1 MTPESQEPPEGKVA
15 DRIVPD
21 PRPCPRCGVRPC
33 RPGQRLCGPCHLEYK
48 RARRAAAPPAKETRE
63 VGQETP
69 QERPKETGGPRVVGA
84 PSAVTRKSRRPG
96 PQLPD
101 DWPSLFLEYYA
112 RQGVRWRAAKYAGVS
127 HDTVR
132 RAEHA
137 DPAFAH
143 EVEDARQ
150 TYLDRHALNLNR
162 LAFKKN
168 NVVASIVA
176 LKAGR
181 PELYAERNLTIN
193 ASITTELTPSDG
205 RQLLQAMLGVPSADA
220 LPALEAAGPDAA
232 RVVLDG
238 ELSGPPAP
246 DASGV
251 GKGTE

>member
-1 MTPESQEPPEGKVA
+1 MGNA
-15 DRIVPD
+15 
-21 PRPCPRCGVRPC
+21 
-33 RPGQRLCGPCHLEYK
+33 
-48 RARRAAAPPAKETRE
+48 
-63 VGQETP
+63 
-69 QERPKETGGPRVVGA
+69 PRVVHA
-84 PSAVTRKSRRPG
+84 PSALARKSRRPG

-101 DWPSLFLEYYA
+101 DWPSRFLEYYA

-127 HDTVR
+127 HDTVQ
-132 RAEHA
+132 RAERG

-143 EVEDARQ
+143 QVADARE

-181 PELYAERNLTIN
+181 PELYAEKNLTIN
-193 ASITTELTPSDG
+193 ASITTQLTPEDG
-205 RQLLQAMLGVPSADA
+205 RDLLRAMLDLPAA
-220 LPALEAAGPDAA
+220 LGALEAAGPDPA

-238 ELSGPPAP
+238 EPSAAPAP

-251 GKGTE
+251 GKGVE